1 MKKNEKK
8 DLLTKQPVLKN
19 VSLFGATMMISSS
32 VLIPGMTTK
41 AYADAAKDSTTE
53 SSEKVTQESELK
65 ETSQAEAMTINKIES
80 LDKVTEEANQLD
92 LEMTLNALRTDNLET
107 TIKISPNVSLVWD
120 ETKNQIKDE
129 TGNVVGTYTM
139 DSTLNQVK
147 LTFSKG
153 GFTQAKLVV
162 PVTFK
167 KFDLTEQIVT
177 SSIGQSMISKHVLT
191 ERKIEEVTETTQEEV
206 TESTSKETDSTK
218 ESTTETSKEIE
229 TTSSEKETS
238 ESTTESSSKETET
251 TKEETKPSTTETSSS
266 TSESTSTSTTTSIE
280 ESKETTETKTS
291 ESSSTTETS
300 STTESTSE
308 TESKEKEV
316 KKEEPKA
323 EKEQPAMAR
332 AAAPMMNGPVEP
344 IAPPKPASFTTRA
357 ATPQAQFIEDTAYH
371 AQQVAG
377 ANDLYA
383 SVMIAQAILESGYG
397 SSTLSS
403 PPNHNL
409 FGVKGSYNGQSVNM
423 QTWEHFDGQNVIINA
438 QFRKYPSYRESFE
451 DNARVLK
458 TTSFYPGVYFYSGAW
473 KSRTNSYRD
482 ATQWLTGRYA
492 TDPNYNNKLNNL
504 IVTHN
509 LTQYD
514 SPGSGNGGNNS
525 GSNNN
530 NGNNNNSNNNSN
542 NNTNNAST
550 HTVKSGDT
558 LYGISMQYGVSVAQI
573 KSWNNLSS
581 DTIYVGQKLK
591 VKNGGGGTTNPPK
604 PVTPTK
610 PTDNNNNT
618 NNASTYTVKSG
629 DTLYGIALKHNV
641 SVAQIK
647 SWNNLSSD
655 TIYVGQKLKVKNG
668 GGSTTNPPK
677 PVTPTKPTDNGNT
690 NNSAS
695 TYTVRSGDTLYGIAL
710 KHNVSVA
717 QIKSWNNLTSDTI
730 YVGQKLKVKNGGGN
744 TTNPPKPTTPTNNN
758 NNNSSNTK
766 THTVKRGDTLYGIS
780 LQYGVSVAQIKSW
793 NNLSSDTIYV
803 GQKLN
808 VNSQKSTTTNNNNNN
823 NKPKPTT
830 PTGSKTHTVQRG
842 DTLYGIGL
850 RYGVS
855 SNDIKKWNNLTSD
868 MIYVG
873 QKLAING
880 QSSGNTNQTA
890 KPGTTTN
897 TNASTHTVQRGDSL
911 YQIAL
916 KYNVSV
922 NDLKVVNGL
931 TSDLIYVG
939 QTLKIPGTTKVAKR
953 QSTNK
958 TKRHEVKSGDSL
970 WSLSKEYNTSVSQ
983 IKSWNKL
990 SSDVIYKGQNL
1001 RVG

>member
-1 MKKNEKK
+1 MKKIDKK
-8 DLLTKQPVLKN
+8 ELLTKQPVIKN
-19 VSLFGATMMISSS
+19 VSLFGVTMMISSS
-32 VLIPGMTTK
+32 VLIPGITTK
-41 AYADAAKDSTTE
+41 AYADAANDLSSET
-53 SSEKVTQESELK
+53 SEKVSQEV
-65 ETSQAEAMTINKIES
+65 ETKQDSQEEAMTLNTIETVS
-80 LDKVTEEANQLD
+80 QVTEEQNQLD
-92 LEMTLNALRTDNLET
+92 LDITLNALRSDNLET
-107 TIKISPNVSLVWD
+107 IIKVSPNVNLVWD
-120 ETKNQIKDE
+120 ETKNQVKDE
-129 TGNVVGTYTM
+129 TGNVVGTYTF
-139 DSTLNQVK
+139 DEALNQVK
-147 LTFSKG
+147 LTFVKG
-153 GFTQAKLVV
+153 GFTQAKLVI
-162 PVTFK
+162 PVSFK
-167 KFDLTEQIVT
+167 KFELTDQTIT
-177 SSIGQSMISKHVLT
+177 ASIGQSMISKHIST
-191 ERKIEEVTETTQEEV
+191 ERKIEETSEEKEIESSSSEKEMTSESVTET
-206 TESTSKETDSTK
+206 STSSTK
-218 ESTTETSKEIE
+218 ELE
-229 TTSSEKETS
+229 TTSSKEQEKQIT
-238 ESTTESSSKETET
+238 STTESSSKASESTTSITKEESKPSIDSSTSTLESKESESTSTTTSKEESKETTTET
-251 TKEETKPSTTETSSS
+251 TKEEPKPS
-266 TSESTSTSTTTSIE
+266 
-280 ESKETTETKTS
+280 ETKESASTKES
-291 ESSSTTETS
+291 EV
-300 STTESTSE
+300 
-308 TESKEKEV
+308 KEE
-316 KKEEPKA
+316 KKEEPK
-323 EKEQPAMAR
+323 PAMKR
-332 AAAPMMNGPVEP
+332 AAAAPVMQGPIEP
-344 IAPPKPASFTTRA
+344 IAPPKPAAFTTRA

-458 TTSFYPGVYFYSGAW
+458 TTSFSPGVYFYAGAW
-473 KSRTNSYRD
+473 KSGTNSYQD

-514 SPGSGNGGNNS
+514 SPGSGKPNNNS

-530 NGNNNNSNNNSN
+530 NNSSNNNNN
-542 NNTNNAST
+542 NNTSNAST

-558 LYGISMQYGVSVAQI
+558 LYGISSQYGVSVAQI

-591 VKNGGGGTTNPPK
+591 VKNNGGSTTK
-604 PVTPTK
+604 PTTPTK
-610 PTDNNNNT
+610 PTDNGNT
-618 NNASTYTVKSG
+618 NNNNQSADTYTVKSG
-629 DTLYGIALKHNV
+629 DTLYGISLKSGV

-647 SWNNLSSD
+647 QWNNLTSDTIYVGQKLKIKNSGGSTTNPPKPTAPNKPIDNGNTSNNNQNTSTYTVKRGDTLYGISLKHGVSVAQIKQWNNLSSD
-655 TIYVGQKLKVKNG
+655 TIYVGQKLKVKSG
-668 GGSTTNPPK
+668 GGSTAK
-677 PVTPTKPTDNGNT
+677 
-690 NNSAS
+690 
-695 TYTVRSGDTLYGIAL
+695 
-710 KHNVSVA
+710 
-717 QIKSWNNLTSDTI
+717 
-730 YVGQKLKVKNGGGN
+730 
-744 TTNPPKPTTPTNNN
+744 PKPTTPT

-780 LQYGVSVAQIKSW
+780 LQNGVSVAQIKSW

-803 GQKLN
+803 GQTLT
-808 VNSQKSTTTNNNNNN
+808 VNGQKSTSANHN
-823 NKPKPTT
+823 NKPAPTKPVA
-830 PTGSKTHTVQRG
+830 SKTHTVQRG

-850 RYGVS
+850 RYGVN
-855 SNDIKKWNNLTSD
+855 SNDIKKWNNLSSD

-873 QKLAING
+873 QTLSINSQQSNKS
-880 QSSGNTNQTA
+880 QSSKSTTKGNVS
-890 KPGTTTN
+890 
-897 TNASTHTVQRGDSL
+897 ASSHTVQRGDSL

-922 NDLKVVNGL
+922 SNLKMVNGL
-931 TSDLIYVG
+931 SSDLIYVG

-970 WSLSKEYNTSVSQ
+970 WSLSREYNTSVSQ
-983 IKSWNKL
+983 IKTWNKL